1 MNIETQYILLFL
13 VGGFT
18 LVGIKYASEFVSPVL
33 AGIIGALP
41 IGLFSAYYLI
51 SHRNRKGYLTNYIKQ
66 TTLTLTLATLYLYG
80 LEVFDHTTIYILT
93 VLLWIVYSYIRVVR
107 N

>member
-1 MNIETQYILLFL
+1 MNNQSQYILLFL

-18 LVGIKYASEFVSPVL
+18 LIGIKYASEFVSPVL

-51 SHRNRKGYLTNYIKQ
+51 SHRNRKGYLKNYIKQ
-66 TTLTLTLATLYLYG
+66 TTLTLALATLYLYG
-80 LEVFDHTTIYILT
+80 LEVLDDKTIYILT
-93 VLLWIVYSYIRVVR
+93 LLLWIVYSYISVMRD
-107 N
+107 